1 MNKARIVEAH
11 EIPYGRVC
19 EGIFQLECVT
29 AAHKTI
35 HGGTVYHVKTGEGD
49 AVEYAHAPQFI
60 CKDESGKWSVKSRME
75 VKVGRTL
82 I

>member
-1 MNKARIVEAH
+1 MKRIVEAH

-35 HGGTVYHVKTGEGD
+35 HGSTVYHVKTGEGD
-49 AVEYAHAPQFI
+49 NAVEYAHAPQWI
-60 CKDESGKWSVKSRME
+60 CKDSDGRWSIRTRKE
-75 VKVGRTL
+75 VKGGEQ
-82 I
+82 

>member
-1 MNKARIVEAH
+1 MTMNKTRIVEAH

-35 HGGTVYHVKTGEGD
+35 HGSTVYHVKTGEGD
-49 AVEYAHAPQFI
+49 NAVEYAHAPQFI
-60 CKDESGKWSVKSRME
+60 CKDSDGRWSIKTRKE
-75 VKVGRTL
+75 VKNV
-82 I
+82 

>member
-1 MNKARIVEAH
+1 MSRIIEAH

-35 HGGTVYHVKTGEGD
+35 HGSTVYHVKTGEGD
-49 AVEYAHAPQFI
+49 NAVEYAHAPQWI
-60 CKDESGKWSVKSRME
+60 CRDEGGRWSVKTRKE
-75 VKVGRTL
+75 VKNER
-82 I
+82 